1 MGAASGRAL
10 PPMPSAVAP
19 VPSIITH
26 FTTHSWHCLCS
37 YLDGTVYDGEWVLGV
52 RSGRAMVTHANG
64 SIFNGSYDNDVASG
78 EGSFM
83 YPGGQVEVKGL
94 WLQGQLHGEVC
105 VEYTFTHLRFII
117 AYRQLQSI
125 CF

>member
-1 MGAASGRAL
+1 M
-10 PPMPSAVAP
+10 
-19 VPSIITH
+19 
-26 FTTHSWHCLCS
+26 
-37 YLDGTVYDGEWVLGV
+37 YDGEWVLGV

-83 YPGGQVEVKGL
+83 YPGGQVEVKGS

-105 VEYTFTHLRFII
+105 AEYTFTHLRFII
-117 AYRQLQSI
+117 AYRQLQGI